1 MAAELLWGSLRGFS
15 MRGLVRYAA
24 VTISALTLSV
34 GMSSGAAQASTWV
47 IDYTANN
54 PGDMP
59 YSAMLNVT
67 ASDMLNAASGYDIT
81 GIGGNVDGDP
91 ITALVANPH
100 QATASASYSADGQFI
115 FDNIIWPAGAPQL
128 SNPGIL
134 FMGSSGHE
142 YNIFSDDAVH
152 YELYKATPFGGY
164 NANSRGTIS
173 VTESFPAS
181 FDLRSPGVPEPA
193 SWALMILGFGAVGA
207 VLRRRQARGAAV
219 PA

>member
-1 MAAELLWGSLRGFS
+1 MS
-15 MRGLVRYAA
+15 GLVKFAA
-24 VTISALTLSV
+24 AAITSLTLSV
-34 GMSSGAAQASTWV
+34 GISSGAAQASTWV
-47 IDYTANN
+47 IDYTADNL
-54 PGDMP
+54 GDTP

-67 ASDMLNAASGYDIT
+67 ASDTLNAASGYDIT
-81 GIGGNVDGDP
+81 GIGGNVDGDT
-91 ITALVANPH
+91 ITVLVANPNK
-100 QATASASYSADGQFI
+100 ANASASFSADGQFI
-115 FDNIIWPAGAPQL
+115 FDNIIWPTGAPQL

-134 FMGSSGHE
+134 FMGKSGHE

-173 VTESFPAS
+173 VTAPSPPA

-207 VLRRRQARGAAV
+207 VLRQRRGRLVAA
-219 PA
+219 